1 MSIAWMA
8 AFQNIQNKN
17 NNIVRVLSLIA
28 SSTEIVYTLGCGD
41 NLVGRSHECDFPPG
55 VLDLP
60 YCTEPKFNINGSSID
75 IDNRVKSI
83 LQEALSVYRIDE
95 GKLAEL
101 NPDLI
106 ITQSQCDVC
115 AVSLSDVENSVRKIL
130 GKKPNIVSLEPIQL
144 SDIWDDIKK
153 VATALKVEKR
163 GESIISEMRERIDN
177 LCKMAEDFEK
187 RTVACIEWIDP
198 MMAAGNWVP
207 ELVQMAGG
215 INLFGSKGKH
225 SPWMKFED
233 LIKNDPDVI
242 IVMPCGYN
250 IDKSNQEMDTLRKM
264 PKWDNLKA
272 VQNGDVF
279 LTDGNQYF
287 NRPGPR
293 LVDSLEILMEI
304 LYEDKFDFGHKN
316 TGWEKYI

>member
-1 MSIAWMA
+1 MA
-8 AFQNIQNKN
+8 VFQNIQNIN
-17 NNIVRVLSLIA
+17 FNLLRVLSLIA
-28 SSTEIVYTLGCGD
+28 SSTEIVYSLGCGD
-41 NLVGRSHECDFPPG
+41 KLVGRSHECDFPPD

-60 YCTEPKFNINGSSID
+60 YCTEPKFNINGSSIE

-115 AVSLSDVENSVRKIL
+115 AVSLSDVENAVRKVL
-130 GKKPNIVSLEPIQL
+130 GKKPSIVSLEPNQL
-144 SDIWDDIKK
+144 SDIWADVKR

>member
-1 MSIAWMA
+1 ME
-8 AFQNIQNKN
+8 AFQNIQNMN
-17 NNIVRVLSLIA
+17 YDLMRVLSLIA

-41 NLVGRSHECDFPPG
+41 KLVGRSHECDFPLD

-60 YCTEPKFNINGSSID
+60 YCTEPKFNINGSSVE

-95 GKLAEL
+95 RKLAEL

-115 AVSLSDVENSVRKIL
+115 AVSLSDVENAARKVL
-130 GKKPNIVSLEPIQL
+130 EKKTRIISLEPNQL
-144 SDIWDDIKK
+144 SDIWNDIKK
-153 VATALKVEKR
+153 VASALKVEKR
-163 GESIISEMRERIDN
+163 GELIISELRERIKN
-177 LCKMAEDFEK
+177 LRKMAQELEK

-198 MMAAGNWVP
+198 LMAAGNWMP
-207 ELVQMAGG
+207 ELVELAGG

-225 SPWMKFED
+225 SPWMEFED
-233 LIKNDPDVI
+233 LIKRDPDVI

-250 IDKSNQEMDTLRKM
+250 IDKTKREMGTLRKM
-264 PKWDNLKA
+264 SEWDNLKA
-272 VQNGDVF
+272 VQNSDVY

-293 LVDSLEILMEI
+293 LVESLEILLEI
-304 LYEDKFDFGHKN
+304 LYDDKFDFGHKN
-316 TGWEKYI
+316 IGWRKYI

>member
-1 MSIAWMA
+1 ME
-8 AFQNIQNKN
+8 AFQNIQNMN
-17 NNIVRVLSLIA
+17 YDLMRVLSLIA

-41 NLVGRSHECDFPPG
+41 KLVGRSHECDFPLD

-60 YCTEPKFNINGSSID
+60 YCTEPKFNINGSSIE

-115 AVSLSDVENSVRKIL
+115 AVSLSDVENAVRKVL
-130 GKKPNIVSLEPIQL
+130 GKKPRIVSLEPNQL
-144 SDIWDDIKK
+144 SDIWNDIKK
-153 VATALKVEKR
+153 VASALKVEKR
-163 GESIISEMRERIDN
+163 GGLIISELRERIKN
-177 LCKMAEDFEK
+177 LRKMAQELEK

-198 MMAAGNWVP
+198 LMAAGNWMP
-207 ELVQMAGG
+207 ELVELAGG

-225 SPWMKFED
+225 SPWMEFED
-233 LIKNDPDVI
+233 LIKRDPDVI

-250 IDKSNQEMDTLRKM
+250 IDKTKREMGTLRKM
-264 PKWDNLKA
+264 SEWDNLKA
-272 VQNGDVF
+272 VQNSDVY

-293 LVDSLEILMEI
+293 LVESLEILFI
-304 LYEDKFDFGHKN
+304 CRQV
-316 TGWEKYI
+316 